1 MYATILVPLDGSR
14 RAEAIMPH
22 AKTLAT
28 CFGAKVII
36 LQVVE
41 PAYIPS
47 DPASY
52 LPELE
57 SELNEHRKREAENY
71 LQSWKQRL
79 SSQEIEAEVKV
90 EMGPIVETI
99 IKVSQ
104 EENVDLIAMASHG
117 RSGFSRVIYGSV
129 ANGVLQKID
138 RPIFLVRSIEKE

>member
-1 MYATILVPLDGSR
+1 MYERILVPLDGSR

-22 AKTLAT
+22 LKTIAH

-57 SELNEHRKREAENY
+57 SELNEHLKREAEKY
-71 LQSWKQRL
+71 LLSWKDRL
-79 SSQEIEAEVKV
+79 GSQEIEVEVKV
-90 EMGPIVETI
+90 EMGPVVETI

-104 EENVDLIAMASHG
+104 DEDVDLIAMASHG

-138 RPIFLVRSIEKE
+138 RPIFLIRSIEKD

>member
-71 LQSWKQRL
+71 LLSWKQRL

-138 RPIFLVRSIEKE
+138 RPIFLIRSIEKD

>member
-1 MYATILVPLDGSR
+1 MYATILVPLDGSQ

-22 AKTLAT
+22 LKTLAH
-28 CFGAKVII
+28 CFGARVII

-57 SELNEHRKREAENY
+57 SELNEHRKLEAENY
-71 LQSWKQRL
+71 LLSWKQRL
-79 SSQEIEAEVKV
+79 NSQGIEAEMKV

-99 IKVSQ
+99 IKVARA
-104 EENVDLIAMASHG
+104 ENVDLIAMASHG
-117 RSGFSRVIYGSV
+117 RSGLSRVIYGSV
-129 ANGVLQKID
+129 ANGVLQKVD
-138 RPIFLVRSIEKE
+138 RPLFLIRSIESD

>member
-14 RAEAIMPH
+14 RAEAIMTH

-28 CFGAKVII
+28 CFCAKVII

-71 LQSWKQRL
+71 LLSWKQRL

-90 EMGPIVETI
+90 EIGPIVETI

-138 RPIFLVRSIEKE
+138 RPIFLIRSIEKD

>member
-71 LQSWKQRL
+71 LLSWKQRL

-90 EMGPIVETI
+90 EIGPIVETI

-138 RPIFLVRSIEKE
+138 RPIFLIRSIEKD

>member
-1 MYATILVPLDGSR
+1 MYARILVPLDGSR
-14 RAEAIMPH
+14 RAEAIIPH
-22 AKTLAT
+22 LKTLAH
-28 CFGAKVII
+28 CFGAKII
-36 LQVVE
+36 LLQVVE

-57 SELNEHRKREAENY
+57 SELNEHRKSEAENY
-71 LQSWKQRL
+71 LLAWKQRL
-79 SSQEIEAEVKV
+79 GSQEIEAEVKI
-90 EMGPIVETI
+90 EMGPVVETI

-104 EENVDLIAMASHG
+104 DENVDLIAMASHG

-138 RPIFLVRSIEKE
+138 RPLFLIRSIEKD

>member
-1 MYATILVPLDGSR
+1 MYERILVPLDGSR

-22 AKTLAT
+22 LKTLAH
-28 CFGAKVII
+28 CFGAKAII

-71 LQSWKQRL
+71 LLSWKQRL
-79 SSQEIEAEVKV
+79 GSQEIEAEVKV
-90 EMGPIVETI
+90 EMGPVVETI
-99 IKVSQ
+99 IRVSHD
-104 EENVDLIAMASHG
+104 ENVDLIAMASHG

-138 RPIFLVRSIEKE
+138 RPIFLIRSIEQE

>member
-1 MYATILVPLDGSR
+1 MYERILVPLDGSR

-22 AKTLAT
+22 LKTLAH

-71 LQSWKQRL
+71 LHSWKQRL
-79 SSQEIEAEVKV
+79 GSQEIEAEVKV
-90 EMGPIVETI
+90 EMGPVVETI

-104 EENVDLIAMASHG
+104 DENVDLIAMASHG

-138 RPIFLVRSIEKE
+138 RPILLIRSIEKD

>member
-1 MYATILVPLDGSR
+1 MYKKLLVPLDGSR
-14 RAEAIMPH
+14 RAEAILPH
-22 AKTLAT
+22 VKTLAN
-28 CFGAKVII
+28 CFGAKVIL

-57 SELNEHRKREAENY
+57 SELNEHRKLEAENY
-71 LQSWKQRL
+71 LLSWKKSL
-79 SSQEIEAEVKV
+79 SSQKIEADVKV
-90 EMGPIVETI
+90 VIGPVVDKI
-99 IKVSQ
+99 IGVAQ
-104 EENVDLIAMASHG
+104 EESVDLIAMASHG

-138 RPIFLVRSIEKE
+138 RPLFLVRAIEKD